1 MRRYELNPKS
11 FVYLKH
17 NFHSQFMQSY
27 KIKMFLGFSLFI
39 FLIDLY
45 LWQAI
50 KVLIKNR
57 PVWYQK
63 TIKIIYWLVP
73 FLIIITLFLSQINST
88 LAANRLLK
96 TYVMGFFF
104 ILYAS
109 KLIAFLFIVV
119 DDIKRFFIWIWHG
132 MERTIFKKNEQAE
145 EEEMEE
151 ALVSDEKKISRS
163 EFIARAG
170 LVAGAVPFVMLSRG
184 LFSGAYNYQV
194 RRVNLVLP
202 NLPEAFDGLK
212 VLQISDVHTG
222 SFFDKDAVYK
232 GIQLIKEQ
240 KAHVAVF
247 TGDFVNNKTDEAYEW
262 ADMFSEVKAPMGV
275 YSILGNHDYG
285 DYVSDWA
292 SPEAKAKNLTDL
304 FDVHKNMGW
313 NLLRNEHVLLEKE
326 NKRIAILGV
335 ENWGDRGRFQRFG
348 DIDKAKAGMPDVP
361 VKILLSHDPSHF
373 DAIVSKKHTDI
384 DLTLSGHTHGFQ
396 FGVEFGSFRWSPS
409 QLIYPHW
416 ADLYKIE
423 QQMLYVNRGFGFLGY
438 PGRVGILPEITVFTL
453 NRMA

>member
-1 MRRYELNPKS
+1 
-11 FVYLKH
+11 
-17 NFHSQFMQSY
+17 MQSF
-27 KIKMFLGFSLFI
+27 KIKIFLSLSLFVI
-39 FLIDLY
+39 LLDLY

-50 KVLIKNR
+50 KVLIKKH
-57 PVWYQK
+57 PIWYQK
-63 TIKIIYWLVP
+63 TIKWVYWSLPVLIVTAF
-73 FLIIITLFLSQINST
+73 FLLQFNSA
-88 LAANRLLK
+88 LASNRLVR
-96 TYVMGFFF
+96 TYLMGFFF
-104 ILYAS
+104 VIYGS

-119 DDIKRFFIWIWHG
+119 DDIKRLFIWFWHG
-132 MERTIFKKNEQAE
+132 IERKVLQQKKQAE

-151 ALVSDEKKISRS
+151 SLVSNEKKITRS
-163 EFIARAG
+163 QFIARAG

-184 LFSGAYNYQV
+184 LYSGAYNYQV

-262 ADMFSEVKAPMGV
+262 ADMFSEIKAPMGV

-285 DYVSDWA
+285 DYVTDWKSA
-292 SPEAKAKNLTDL
+292 EEKAKNLTDL
-304 FDVHKNMGW
+304 YDVHKNMGW

-326 NKRIAILGV
+326 NKRIGLLGV

-348 DIDKAKAGMPDVP
+348 DIDKAKAGMPNVP

-373 DAIVSKKHTDI
+373 DTIVSKQHPDI

-396 FGVEFGSFRWSPS
+396 FGVEFGHFKWSPS
-409 QLIYPHW
+409 QYIYPHW

-423 QQMLYVNRGFGFLGY
+423 KQMLYVNRGFGFLGY

>member
-1 MRRYELNPKS
+1 
-11 FVYLKH
+11 
-17 NFHSQFMQSY
+17 MQSF
-27 KIKMFLGFSLFI
+27 KIKMFLSLSLFVI
-39 FLIDLY
+39 LLDLY

-50 KVLIKNR
+50 KVLIKKH
-57 PVWYQK
+57 PIWYQK
-63 TIKIIYWLVP
+63 TIKWVYWSLPVLIVTAF
-73 FLIIITLFLSQINST
+73 FLLQFNSA
-88 LAANRLLK
+88 LASNRLVR
-96 TYVMGFFF
+96 TYLMGFFF
-104 ILYAS
+104 VIYGS

-119 DDIKRFFIWIWHG
+119 DDIKRLFIWFWHG
-132 MERTIFKKNEQAE
+132 IERKVLQQKKQAE

-151 ALVSDEKKISRS
+151 SLVSNEKKITRS
-163 EFIARAG
+163 QFIARAG

-184 LFSGAYNYQV
+184 LYSGAYNYQV

-262 ADMFSEVKAPMGV
+262 ADMFSEIKAPMGV

-285 DYVSDWA
+285 DYVTDWKSA
-292 SPEAKAKNLTDL
+292 EEKAKNLTDL
-304 FDVHKNMGW
+304 YDVHKNMGW

-326 NKRIAILGV
+326 NKRIGLLGV

-348 DIDKAKAGMPDVP
+348 DIDKAKAGMPNVP

-373 DAIVSKKHTDI
+373 DTIVSKQHPDI

-396 FGVEFGSFRWSPS
+396 FGVEFGHFKWSPS
-409 QLIYPHW
+409 QYIYPHW

-423 QQMLYVNRGFGFLGY
+423 KQMLYGNRGFGFLGY

>member
-1 MRRYELNPKS
+1 
-11 FVYLKH
+11 
-17 NFHSQFMQSY
+17 
-27 KIKMFLGFSLFI
+27 
-39 FLIDLY
+39 
-45 LWQAI
+45 
-50 KVLIKNR
+50 
-57 PVWYQK
+57 
-63 TIKIIYWLVP
+63 
-73 FLIIITLFLSQINST
+73 
-88 LAANRLLK
+88 
-96 TYVMGFFF
+96 
-104 ILYAS
+104 
-109 KLIAFLFIVV
+109 
-119 DDIKRFFIWIWHG
+119 
-132 MERTIFKKNEQAE
+132 
-145 EEEMEE
+145 
-151 ALVSDEKKISRS
+151 
-163 EFIARAG
+163 
-170 LVAGAVPFVMLSRG
+170 MLSRG
-184 LFSGAYNYQV
+184 LYSGAYNYQV

-262 ADMFSEVKAPMGV
+262 ADMFSEIKAPMGV

-285 DYVSDWA
+285 DYVTDWKSA
-292 SPEAKAKNLTDL
+292 EEKAKNLTDL
-304 FDVHKNMGW
+304 YDVHKNMGW

-326 NKRIAILGV
+326 NKRIGLLGV

-348 DIDKAKAGMPDVP
+348 DIDKAKAGMPNVP

-373 DAIVSKKHTDI
+373 DTIVSKQHPDI

-396 FGVEFGSFRWSPS
+396 FGVEFGHFKWSPS
-409 QLIYPHW
+409 QYIYPHW

-423 QQMLYVNRGFGFLGY
+423 KQMLYVNRGFGFLGY

>member
-73 FLIIITLFLSQINST
+73 VLIIITLFLSQINST

>member
-1 MRRYELNPKS
+1 
-11 FVYLKH
+11 
-17 NFHSQFMQSY
+17 MQSF
-27 KIKMFLGFSLFI
+27 KIKMFLSLSLFVI
-39 FLIDLY
+39 LLDLY

-50 KVLIKNR
+50 KVLIKKH
-57 PVWYQK
+57 PIWYQK
-63 TIKIIYWLVP
+63 TIKWVYWSLPVLIVTAF
-73 FLIIITLFLSQINST
+73 FLLQFNSA
-88 LAANRLLK
+88 LASNRLVR
-96 TYVMGFFF
+96 TYLMGFFF
-104 ILYAS
+104 VIYGS

-119 DDIKRFFIWIWHG
+119 DDIKCIFIWFWHG
-132 MERTIFKKNEQAE
+132 IERKVLQQKKQAE

-151 ALVSDEKKISRS
+151 SLVSNEKKITRS
-163 EFIARAG
+163 QFIARAG

-184 LFSGAYNYQV
+184 LYSGAYNYQV

-262 ADMFSEVKAPMGV
+262 ADMFSEIKAPMGV

-285 DYVSDWA
+285 DYVTDWKSA
-292 SPEAKAKNLTDL
+292 EEKAKNLTDL
-304 FDVHKNMGW
+304 YDVHKNMGW

-326 NKRIAILGV
+326 NKRIGLLGV

-348 DIDKAKAGMPDVP
+348 DIDKAKAGMPNVP

-373 DAIVSKKHTDI
+373 DTIVSKQHPDI

-396 FGVEFGSFRWSPS
+396 FGVEFGHFKWSPS
-409 QLIYPHW
+409 QYIYPHW

-423 QQMLYVNRGFGFLGY
+423 KQMLYVNRGFGFLGY

>member
-1 MRRYELNPKS
+1 
-11 FVYLKH
+11 
-17 NFHSQFMQSY
+17 MQSF
-27 KIKMFLGFSLFI
+27 KIKMFLSLSLFVI
-39 FLIDLY
+39 LLDLY

-50 KVLIKNR
+50 KVLIKKH
-57 PVWYQK
+57 PMWYQK
-63 TIKIIYWLVP
+63 TIKWVYWSIP
-73 FLIIITLFLSQINST
+73 IIIITAFFLLQFNST
-88 LAANRLLK
+88 LAANRLVR
-96 TYVMGFFF
+96 TYLMGFFF
-104 ILYAS
+104 IIYGS
-109 KLIAFLFIVV
+109 KLVAFLFIVV
-119 DDIKRFFIWIWHG
+119 DDIKRLFIWFWHG
-132 MERTIFKKNEQAE
+132 IERKVLKQKKQAE

-151 ALVSDEKKISRS
+151 SLVSNEKKITRS
-163 EFIARAG
+163 QFIARAG

-184 LFSGAYNYQV
+184 LYSGAYNYQV

-222 SFFDKDAVYK
+222 SFFDKDAVYQ

-262 ADMFSEVKAPMGV
+262 ADMFSEIKAPMGV

-285 DYVSDWA
+285 DYVTDWKSA
-292 SPEAKAKNLTDL
+292 EDKAKNLTDL
-304 FDVHKNMGW
+304 YDVHKNMGW

-326 NKRIAILGV
+326 NKRIGLLGV

-348 DIDKAKAGMPDVP
+348 DIDKAKAGMPNVP

-373 DAIVSKKHTDI
+373 DTIVSKQHPDI

-396 FGVEFGSFRWSPS
+396 FGVEFGHFKWSPS
-409 QLIYPHW
+409 QYIYPHW

-423 QQMLYVNRGFGFLGY
+423 KQMLYVNRGFGFLGY

>member
-1 MRRYELNPKS
+1 
-11 FVYLKH
+11 
-17 NFHSQFMQSY
+17 MQSF
-27 KIKMFLGFSLFI
+27 KIKMFLSLSLFVI
-39 FLIDLY
+39 LLDLY

-50 KVLIKNR
+50 KVLIKKH
-57 PVWYQK
+57 PIWYQK
-63 TIKIIYWLVP
+63 TIKWVYWSLPVLIVTAF
-73 FLIIITLFLSQINST
+73 FLLQFNSA
-88 LAANRLLK
+88 LASNRLVR
-96 TYVMGFFF
+96 TYLMGFFF
-104 ILYAS
+104 VIYGS

-119 DDIKRFFIWIWHG
+119 DDIKRLFIWFWHG
-132 MERTIFKKNEQAE
+132 IERKVLQQKKQAE

-151 ALVSDEKKISRS
+151 SLVSNEKKITRS
-163 EFIARAG
+163 QFIARAG

-184 LFSGAYNYQV
+184 LYSGAYNYQV

-262 ADMFSEVKAPMGV
+262 ADMFSEIKAPMGV

-285 DYVSDWA
+285 DYVTDWKSA
-292 SPEAKAKNLTDL
+292 EEKAKNLTDL
-304 FDVHKNMGW
+304 YDVHKNMGW

-326 NKRIAILGV
+326 NKRIGLLGV

-348 DIDKAKAGMPDVP
+348 DIDKAKAGMPNVP

-373 DAIVSKKHTDI
+373 DTIVSKQHPDI

-396 FGVEFGSFRWSPS
+396 FGVEFGHFKWSPS
-409 QLIYPHW
+409 QYIYPHW

-423 QQMLYVNRGFGFLGY
+423 KQMLYVNRGFGFLGY

>member
-1 MRRYELNPKS
+1 
-11 FVYLKH
+11 
-17 NFHSQFMQSY
+17 MQSF
-27 KIKMFLGFSLFI
+27 KIKMFLSLSLFVI
-39 FLIDLY
+39 LLDLY

-50 KVLIKNR
+50 KGLIKKH
-57 PVWYQK
+57 PMWYQK
-63 TIKIIYWLVP
+63 IIKWVYWSIP
-73 FLIIITLFLSQINST
+73 IIIITAFFLMQFNT
-88 LAANRLLK
+88 ALAANRLVR
-96 TYVMGFFF
+96 TYLMGFFF
-104 ILYAS
+104 IIYGS
-109 KLIAFLFIVV
+109 KLVAFLFIVV
-119 DDIKRFFIWIWHG
+119 DDIKRLFIWFWHG
-132 MERTIFKKNEQAE
+132 IERRVLKQKKQAE

-151 ALVSDEKKISRS
+151 SLVSNEKKITRS
-163 EFIARAG
+163 QFIARAG
-170 LVAGAVPFVMLSRG
+170 LVAGSVPFVMLSRG
-184 LFSGAYNYQV
+184 LYSGAYNYQV

-247 TGDFVNNKTDEAYEW
+247 TGDFVNNKTEEAYEW
-262 ADMFSEVKAPMGV
+262 ADMFSEIKAPMGV

-285 DYVSDWA
+285 DYVTDWKSA
-292 SPEAKAKNLTDL
+292 EDKAKNLTDL
-304 FDVHKNMGW
+304 YDVHKNMGW
-313 NLLRNEHVLLEKE
+313 KLLRNDHVLLEKE
-326 NKRIAILGV
+326 NKRIGLLGV

-348 DIDKAKAGMPDVP
+348 DIDKAKAGMPNVP

-373 DAIVSKKHTDI
+373 DSIVSKQHPDI

-396 FGVEFGSFRWSPS
+396 FGVEFGHFKWSPS
-409 QLIYPHW
+409 QYIYPHW

-423 QQMLYVNRGFGFLGY
+423 KQMLYVNRGFGFLGY
-438 PGRVGILPEITVFTL
+438 PGRVGIMPEITVFTL

>member
-1 MRRYELNPKS
+1 
-11 FVYLKH
+11 
-17 NFHSQFMQSY
+17 MQSF
-27 KIKMFLGFSLFI
+27 KIKMFLSLSLFVI
-39 FLIDLY
+39 LLDLY

-50 KVLIKNR
+50 KVLIKKH
-57 PVWYQK
+57 PMWYQK
-63 TIKIIYWLVP
+63 TIKWVYWSIP
-73 FLIIITLFLSQINST
+73 IIIITAFFLLQFNST
-88 LAANRLLK
+88 LAANRLVR
-96 TYVMGFFF
+96 TYLMGFFF
-104 ILYAS
+104 IIYGS
-109 KLIAFLFIVV
+109 KLVAFLFIVV
-119 DDIKRFFIWIWHG
+119 DDIKRLFIWFWHG
-132 MERTIFKKNEQAE
+132 IERKVLKQKKQAE

-151 ALVSDEKKISRS
+151 SLVSNEKKITRS
-163 EFIARAG
+163 QFIARAG

-184 LFSGAYNYQV
+184 LYSGAYNYQV

-262 ADMFSEVKAPMGV
+262 ADMFSEIKAPMGV

-285 DYVSDWA
+285 DYVTDWKSA
-292 SPEAKAKNLTDL
+292 EDKAKNLTDL
-304 FDVHKNMGW
+304 YNVHKNMGW

-326 NKRIAILGV
+326 NKRIGLLGV

-348 DIDKAKAGMPDVP
+348 DIDKAKAGMPNVP

-373 DAIVSKKHTDI
+373 DTIVSKQHADI

-396 FGVEFGSFRWSPS
+396 FGVEFGHFKWSPS
-409 QLIYPHW
+409 QYIYPHW

-423 QQMLYVNRGFGFLGY
+423 KQMLYVNRGFGFLGY

>member
-1 MRRYELNPKS
+1 
-11 FVYLKH
+11 
-17 NFHSQFMQSY
+17 MQSF
-27 KIKMFLGFSLFI
+27 KIKMFLSLSLFVI
-39 FLIDLY
+39 LLDLY

-50 KVLIKNR
+50 KVLIKKH
-57 PVWYQK
+57 PIWYQK
-63 TIKIIYWLVP
+63 TIKWVYWSLPVLIVTAF
-73 FLIIITLFLSQINST
+73 FLLQFNSS
-88 LAANRLLK
+88 LASNRLVR
-96 TYVMGFFF
+96 TYLMGFFF
-104 ILYAS
+104 VIYGS

-119 DDIKRFFIWIWHG
+119 DDIKRLFIWFWHG
-132 MERTIFKKNEQAE
+132 IERKVLQQKKQAE

-151 ALVSDEKKISRS
+151 SLVSNEKKITRS
-163 EFIARAG
+163 QFIARAG

-184 LFSGAYNYQV
+184 LYSGAYNYQV

-262 ADMFSEVKAPMGV
+262 ADMFSEIKAPMGV

-285 DYVSDWA
+285 DYVTDWKSA
-292 SPEAKAKNLTDL
+292 EEKAKNLTDL
-304 FDVHKNMGW
+304 YDVHKNMGW

-326 NKRIAILGV
+326 NKRIGLLGV

-348 DIDKAKAGMPDVP
+348 DIDKAKAGMPNVP

-373 DAIVSKKHTDI
+373 DTIVSKQHPDI

-396 FGVEFGSFRWSPS
+396 FGVEFGHFKWSPS
-409 QLIYPHW
+409 QYIYPHW

-423 QQMLYVNRGFGFLGY
+423 KQMLYVNRGFGFLGY

>member
-1 MRRYELNPKS
+1 
-11 FVYLKH
+11 
-17 NFHSQFMQSY
+17 MQSF
-27 KIKMFLGFSLFI
+27 KIKMFLSLSLFVI
-39 FLIDLY
+39 LLDLY

-50 KVLIKNR
+50 KVLIKKH
-57 PVWYQK
+57 PIWYQK
-63 TIKIIYWLVP
+63 TIKWVYWSLPVLIVTAF
-73 FLIIITLFLSQINST
+73 FLLQFNSA
-88 LAANRLLK
+88 LAPNRLVR
-96 TYVMGFFF
+96 TYLMGFFF
-104 ILYAS
+104 VIYGS

-119 DDIKRFFIWIWHG
+119 DDIKRLFIWFWHG
-132 MERTIFKKNEQAE
+132 IERKVLQQKKQAE

-151 ALVSDEKKISRS
+151 SLVSNEKKITRS
-163 EFIARAG
+163 QFIARAG

-184 LFSGAYNYQV
+184 LYSGAYNYQV

-262 ADMFSEVKAPMGV
+262 ADMFSEIKAPMGV

-285 DYVSDWA
+285 DYVTDWKSA
-292 SPEAKAKNLTDL
+292 EEKAKNLTDL
-304 FDVHKNMGW
+304 YDVHKNMGW

-326 NKRIAILGV
+326 NKRIGLLGV

-348 DIDKAKAGMPDVP
+348 DIDKAKAGMPNVP

-373 DAIVSKKHTDI
+373 DTIVSKQHPDI

-396 FGVEFGSFRWSPS
+396 FGVEFGHFKWSPS
-409 QLIYPHW
+409 QYIYPHW

-423 QQMLYVNRGFGFLGY
+423 KQMLYVNRGFGFLGY

>member
-1 MRRYELNPKS
+1 
-11 FVYLKH
+11 
-17 NFHSQFMQSY
+17 MQSF
-27 KIKMFLGFSLFI
+27 KIKMFLSLSLFVI
-39 FLIDLY
+39 LLDLY

-50 KVLIKNR
+50 KVLIKKR
-57 PVWYQK
+57 PIWYQK
-63 TIKIIYWLVP
+63 IIKWVYWSIPL
-73 FLIIITLFLSQINST
+73 LIITTFFLMQFNTT
-88 LAANRLLK
+88 LAANRMVR
-96 TYVMGFFF
+96 TYLMGCFF
-104 ILYAS
+104 IIYGS
-109 KLIAFLFIVV
+109 KLVAFIFIVI
-119 DDIKRFFIWIWHG
+119 DDIKRSFIWFWHG
-132 MERTIFKKNEQAE
+132 IERKVLKQKKQAE

-151 ALVSDEKKISRS
+151 SLVSNEKKITRS
-163 EFIARAG
+163 QFIARAG
-170 LVAGAVPFVMLSRG
+170 LVAGTVPFVMLSRG
-184 LFSGAYNYQV
+184 LYSGAYNYQV

-247 TGDFVNNKTDEAYEW
+247 TGDFVNNKTEEAYEW
-262 ADMFSEVKAPMGV
+262 ADMFSEIKAPMGV

-285 DYVSDWA
+285 DYVTDWKSA
-292 SPEAKAKNLTDL
+292 EDKAKNLTDL
-304 FDVHKNMGW
+304 YDVHKNMGW

-326 NKRIAILGV
+326 NKRIGLLGV

-348 DIDKAKAGMPDVP
+348 DIDKAKAGMPNVP

-373 DAIVSKKHTDI
+373 DSIVSKIHPDI

-396 FGVEFGSFRWSPS
+396 FGVEFGHFKWSPS
-409 QLIYPHW
+409 QYIYPHW

-423 QQMLYVNRGFGFLGY
+423 KQMLYVNRGFGFLGY
-438 PGRVGILPEITVFTL
+438 PGRVGIMPEITVFTL

>member
-1 MRRYELNPKS
+1 
-11 FVYLKH
+11 
-17 NFHSQFMQSY
+17 MQSF
-27 KIKMFLGFSLFI
+27 KIKMFLSLSLFVI
-39 FLIDLY
+39 LLDLY

-50 KVLIKNR
+50 KVLIKKH
-57 PVWYQK
+57 PIWYQK
-63 TIKIIYWLVP
+63 TIKWVYWSIP
-73 FLIIITLFLSQINST
+73 ILIITAFFLMQFNST
-88 LAANRLLK
+88 LAANRLVR
-96 TYVMGFFF
+96 TYLMGFFF
-104 ILYAS
+104 IIYGS
-109 KLIAFLFIVV
+109 KLVAFLFIVV
-119 DDIKRFFIWIWHG
+119 DDIKRLFIWFWHG
-132 MERTIFKKNEQAE
+132 IERKVLKQKKQAE

-151 ALVSDEKKISRS
+151 SLVSNEKKITRS
-163 EFIARAG
+163 QFIARAG

-184 LFSGAYNYQV
+184 LYSGAYNYQV

-262 ADMFSEVKAPMGV
+262 ADMFSEIKAPMGV

-285 DYVSDWA
+285 DYVTDWKSA
-292 SPEAKAKNLTDL
+292 EDKAKNLTDL
-304 FDVHKNMGW
+304 YDVHKNMGW

-326 NKRIAILGV
+326 NKRIGLLGV

-348 DIDKAKAGMPDVP
+348 DIDKAKAGMPNVP

-373 DAIVSKKHTDI
+373 DTIVSKQHPDI

-396 FGVEFGSFRWSPS
+396 FGVEFGHFKWSPS
-409 QLIYPHW
+409 QYIYPHW

-423 QQMLYVNRGFGFLGY
+423 KQMLYVNRGFGFLGY

>member
-73 FLIIITLFLSQINST
+73 VLIIITLFLSQINST

-132 MERTIFKKNEQAE
+132 MERTISKKNEQAE

>member
-1 MRRYELNPKS
+1 
-11 FVYLKH
+11 
-17 NFHSQFMQSY
+17 MQSF
-27 KIKMFLGFSLFI
+27 KIKMFLSLSLFVI
-39 FLIDLY
+39 LLDLY

-50 KVLIKNR
+50 KMLIKKH
-57 PVWYQK
+57 PIWYQK
-63 TIKIIYWLVP
+63 TIKWVYWSLPVLIVTAF
-73 FLIIITLFLSQINST
+73 FLLQFNSA
-88 LAANRLLK
+88 LASNRLVR
-96 TYVMGFFF
+96 TYLMGFFF
-104 ILYAS
+104 VIYGS

-119 DDIKRFFIWIWHG
+119 DDIKRLFIWFWHG
-132 MERTIFKKNEQAE
+132 IERKVLQQKKQAE

-151 ALVSDEKKISRS
+151 SLVSNEKKITRS
-163 EFIARAG
+163 QFIARAG

-184 LFSGAYNYQV
+184 LYSGAYNYQV

-262 ADMFSEVKAPMGV
+262 ADMFSEIKAPMGV

-285 DYVSDWA
+285 DYVTDWKSA
-292 SPEAKAKNLTDL
+292 EEKAKNLTDL
-304 FDVHKNMGW
+304 YDVHKNMGW

-326 NKRIAILGV
+326 NKRIGLLGV

-348 DIDKAKAGMPDVP
+348 DIDKAKAGMPNVP

-373 DAIVSKKHTDI
+373 DTIVSKQHPDI

-396 FGVEFGSFRWSPS
+396 FGVEFGHFKWSPS
-409 QLIYPHW
+409 QYIYPHW
-416 ADLYKIE
+416 ADLNKIE
-423 QQMLYVNRGFGFLGY
+423 KQMLYVNRGFGFLGY

>member
-1 MRRYELNPKS
+1 
-11 FVYLKH
+11 
-17 NFHSQFMQSY
+17 MQSF

-50 KVLIKNR
+50 KVLVKNR
-57 PVWYQK
+57 PIWYQK

-73 FLIIITLFLSQINST
+73 VFIIITLFLSQINST

-109 KLIAFLFIVV
+109 KFIAFLFIVV
-119 DDIKRFFIWIWHG
+119 DDIKRFFVWIWHV
-132 MERTIFKKNEQAE
+132 MERTVFKKNEHAVE
-145 EEEMEE
+145 LEMEE
-151 ALVSDEKKISRS
+151 TLVTEENKISRS

-247 TGDFVNNKTDEAYEW
+247 TGDFVNNKTEEAYEW
-262 ADMFSEVKAPMGV
+262 ADMFSEIKAPMGV

-335 ENWGDRGRFQRFG
+335 ENWGNRARFHRFG
-348 DIDKAKAGMPDVP
+348 DIDRAKAGMPDVP

-373 DAIVSKKHTDI
+373 DAVVSKKHTDI

-423 QQMLYVNRGFGFLGY
+423 KQMLYVNRGFGFLGY

>member
-1 MRRYELNPKS
+1 
-11 FVYLKH
+11 
-17 NFHSQFMQSY
+17 MQSF
-27 KIKMFLGFSLFI
+27 KIKIFLSLSLFVI
-39 FLIDLY
+39 LLDLY

-50 KVLIKNR
+50 KVLIKKH
-57 PVWYQK
+57 PIWYQK
-63 TIKIIYWLVP
+63 TIKWVYWSLPVLIVTAF
-73 FLIIITLFLSQINST
+73 FLLQFNSA
-88 LAANRLLK
+88 LASNRLVR
-96 TYVMGFFF
+96 TYLMGFFF
-104 ILYAS
+104 VIYGS

-119 DDIKRFFIWIWHG
+119 DDIKRLFIWFWHG
-132 MERTIFKKNEQAE
+132 IERKVLQQKKQAE

-151 ALVSDEKKISRS
+151 SLVSNEKKITRS
-163 EFIARAG
+163 QFIARAG

-184 LFSGAYNYQV
+184 LYSGAYNYQV

-262 ADMFSEVKAPMGV
+262 ADMFSEIKAPMGV

-285 DYVSDWA
+285 DYVTDWKSA
-292 SPEAKAKNLTDL
+292 EEKAKNLTDL
-304 FDVHKNMGW
+304 YDVHKNMGW

-326 NKRIAILGV
+326 NKRIGLLGV

-348 DIDKAKAGMPDVP
+348 DIDKAKVGMPNVP

-373 DAIVSKKHTDI
+373 DTIVSKQHPDI

-396 FGVEFGSFRWSPS
+396 FGVEFGHFKWSPS
-409 QLIYPHW
+409 QYIYPHW

-423 QQMLYVNRGFGFLGY
+423 KQMLYVNRGFGFLGY

>member
-1 MRRYELNPKS
+1 
-11 FVYLKH
+11 
-17 NFHSQFMQSY
+17 
-27 KIKMFLGFSLFI
+27 
-39 FLIDLY
+39 
-45 LWQAI
+45 
-50 KVLIKNR
+50 
-57 PVWYQK
+57 
-63 TIKIIYWLVP
+63 
-73 FLIIITLFLSQINST
+73 
-88 LAANRLLK
+88 
-96 TYVMGFFF
+96 
-104 ILYAS
+104 
-109 KLIAFLFIVV
+109 
-119 DDIKRFFIWIWHG
+119 
-132 MERTIFKKNEQAE
+132 
-145 EEEMEE
+145 
-151 ALVSDEKKISRS
+151 
-163 EFIARAG
+163 
-170 LVAGAVPFVMLSRG
+170 MLSRG

-247 TGDFVNNKTDEAYEW
+247 TGDFVNNKTEEAYEW
-262 ADMFSEVKAPMGV
+262 VDMFSEVKAPMGV

-304 FDVHKNMGW
+304 YEVHKNMGW

-348 DIDKAKAGMPDVP
+348 DVDKAKAGMPDVP
-361 VKILLSHDPSHF
+361 VKIMLSHDPSHF
-373 DAIVSKKHTDI
+373 DSIISKQHQDI

-409 QLIYPHW
+409 QFIYPHW

-423 QQMLYVNRGFGFLGY
+423 KQMLYVNRGFGFLGY